1 MSYGGSQVAFNGG
14 FHPKLKIADYAALFK
29 EIHVRYPDLGFKE
42 MTVAEFMFACKN
54 SKLTY
59 DQGAAILK
67 EVGTEWIIFY

>member
-1 MSYGGSQVAFNGG
+1 
-14 FHPKLKIADYAALFK
+14 
-29 EIHVRYPDLGFKE
+29 

-67 EVGTEWIIFY
+67 EGTEWITGGCRNTDRFF